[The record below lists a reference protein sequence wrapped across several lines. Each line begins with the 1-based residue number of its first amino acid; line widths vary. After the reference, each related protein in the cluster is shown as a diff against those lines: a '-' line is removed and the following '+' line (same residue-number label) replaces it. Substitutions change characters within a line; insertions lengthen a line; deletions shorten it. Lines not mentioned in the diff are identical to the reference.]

1 MQATY
6 YQYYLTKGS
15 SQKQYRVDI
24 RPFLRKFCSWKT
36 PVFKSKF
43 THNGERLYLVHT
55 VGDHFLFLHTLD
67 NEIIKKID
75 ANNLTLDDLKAHLAG
90 DSAGFASYVNVRDDF
105 FGIACKIL
113 SPRCAT
119 FAEFINAVLQA
130 LKLPYKFHA
139 VALTHQM
146 ARKDIS
152 KLTRV
157 GKVTVE
163 LQRNNKLHED
173 LVEFLSGNLQH
184 HYDEVGPIEITIR
197 PQKSR
202 GDIKRLL
209 SGMSSTIGTN
219 GVSDFEAR
227 AVTALA
233 DKVVDIYLVGE
244 GIVRNPLSGDTDS
257 KIQRDFDKQIQTNAL
272 LNEKLKEM
280 RSLSAIQVHTFA
292 DLDNPP
298 KPHK

>member
-6 YQYYLTKGS
+6 YQYYVTKGNGTT
-15 SQKQYRVDI
+15 QYRVDI
-24 RPFLRKFCSWKT
+24 RPFLLKFCSWKT
-36 PVFKSKF
+36 PIFKSKF
-43 THNGERLYLVHT
+43 THNSERLYLIHT
-55 VGDHFLFLHTLD
+55 AGDHFLFLHTLD

-75 ANNLTLDDLKAHLAG
+75 ANNLTLADLKSHLAG
-90 DSAGFASYVNVRDDF
+90 DSAGFASYVNIRDDF

-119 FAEFINAVLQA
+119 FADFINAVLDA
-130 LKLPYKFHA
+130 LNLPYKFHA

-163 LQRNNKLHED
+163 LQRSNKLHED
-173 LVEFLSGNLQH
+173 LVEFLSGKLKQ

-202 GDIKRLL
+202 GNIKPVLA
-209 SGMSSTIGTN
+209 GMSSTIGN
-219 GVSDFEAR
+219 AGVSDFEAR

-257 KIQRDFDKQIQTNAL
+257 KIQRDFDKQIKSNAL
-272 LNEKLKEM
+272 LNEKLREM
-280 RSLSAIQVHTFA
+280 RANSGIQAATFN
-292 DLDNPP
+292 DLNNPTKPP
-298 KPHK
+298 K